1 MGTKMT
7 RRDFVKVG
15 IGTAGAA
22 LLTACGSTPTPTKVP
37 PTATKAAAAPAP
49 AATTAPAPSTGA
61 AAKITLWSNMITLTR
76 TSGSDPERLSEVR
89 DFIKGKINVECASYI
104 PPSGTAAAE
113 KLNLTL
119 GSKSDELDIFS
130 GGWDTYQDAII
141 PINKYLDTVGAD
153 IKRLYGQHRSGNIW
167 PYMTDASGN
176 IWGVPRLG
184 VALNVHPTWW
194 RTDWLK
200 EFNLPSP
207 STLDEAEATFAKFR
221 SKYTDCIILTSSL
234 ADLRTGTVGG
244 FTQYGDCNW
253 LDTKDNSV
261 KHPILQPDYKDWV
274 AKMAE
279 WYKKGW
285 LFKEAFGT
293 FDVPEVAKTGKVGMY
308 VGWYSRVTIL
318 IQQILSAVPGM
329 MFDFNPNG
337 LKGPKGFMN
346 TFRLGGTNSIM
357 VTKKCKDPEAAVRLI
372 NWEVQDVANFL
383 TAYYGIPDKDWKW
396 DDAENAKYGKK
407 YYINRLIVPE
417 TQGAKIYAG
426 EFVCASG
433 PVTEPQFGPNDAQW
447 RRHYEFIRDQN
458 YKLDVG
464 KMPFDAGVPYDVGS
478 IRKAFP
484 GLNDLNTLVDAETVK
499 FINGSRP
506 LTEWDA
512 FIKQLDSAGMQDW
525 IKAYTAEY
533 KKYKK

>member
-1 MGTKMT
+1 
-7 RRDFVKVG
+7 
-15 IGTAGAA
+15 
-22 LLTACGSTPTPTKVP
+22 
-37 PTATKAAAAPAP
+37 
-49 AATTAPAPSTGA
+49 
-61 AAKITLWSNMITLTR
+61 
-76 TSGSDPERLSEVR
+76 
-89 DFIKGKINVECASYI
+89 
-104 PPSGTAAAE
+104 
-113 KLNLTL
+113 
-119 GSKSDELDIFS
+119 
-130 GGWDTYQDAII
+130 
-141 PINKYLDTVGAD
+141 
-153 IKRLYGQHRSGNIW
+153 
-167 PYMTDASGN
+167 MTDVSGN

-200 EFNLPSP
+200 EFDLPIP
-207 STLDEAEATFAKFR
+207 STLEEAEKTFETFR
-221 SKYTDCIILTSSL
+221 KKYTDCIILTSSL
-234 ADLRTGTVGG
+234 SDLRTGTVGG
-244 FTQYGDCNW
+244 FTQWGDSRW
-253 LDTKDNSV
+253 IDPKDGML

-274 AKMAE
+274 AKMNE

-329 MFDFNPNG
+329 YFDFNPKG

-346 TFRLGGTNSIM
+346 TFRLGGTSAIM

-372 NWEVQDVANFL
+372 NWQVQDVANFL

-407 YYINRLIVPE
+407 YYINRLITPE
-417 TQGAKIYAG
+417 TPGAKIYAG
-426 EFVCASG
+426 EFVCSSG
-433 PVTEPQFGPNDAQW
+433 PVTEPQFAPNDAQW
-447 RRHYEFIRDQN
+447 RRHYEYIRDWN
-458 YKLDVG
+458 YNLDIG
-464 KMPFDAGVPYDVGS
+464 KMPPDVGVPYDVGS
-478 IRKAFP
+478 IRKSFP
-484 GLNDLNTLVDAETVK
+484 GLADLERLVDEETVK
-499 FINGSRP
+499 FITGVRP

-512 FIKQLDSAGMQDW
+512 FQKQLDAAGMQEW